1 MVKLS
6 GIAFKEVM
14 LGTDNADARAE
25 LLLLSP
31 SMLVPCLSHGKVK
44 VWDTLAIGEYLNEI
58 APKAQLL
65 PTNVVHRAH
74 CRAICGEM
82 HSGFAAMRASLPM
95 NIKARIK
102 SFKVWSKAQLDI
114 DRVIAIWQEC
124 LTNYKGPY
132 LFGKKPS
139 LADAMFAPVVLR
151 FTTYGIA
158 LDKPYQSYCK
168 HILAMPE
175 IKQWIA
181 DAMAEPDD
189 IEELEVE
196 F

>member
-6 GIAFKEVM
+6 GLAFKEVM

-95 NIKARIK
+95 NIKARIQ

-114 DRVIAIWQEC
+114 DRVVAIWQEC
-124 LTNYKGPY
+124 LATYKGPY
-132 LFGKKPS
+132 LFGKNPALQMRCLPLLCCGLRPTELRS
-139 LADAMFAPVVLR
+139 TNLVSRIASISCYAGDEAMDCRRNGRAR
-151 FTTYGIA
+151 
-158 LDKPYQSYCK
+158 
-168 HILAMPE
+168 
-175 IKQWIA
+175 
-181 DAMAEPDD
+181 
-189 IEELEVE
+189 
-196 F
+196 

>member
-6 GIAFKEVM
+6 GLAFKEVM

-102 SFKVWSKAQLDI
+102 SFKVWSL
-114 DRVIAIWQEC
+114 
-124 LTNYKGPY
+124 G
-132 LFGKKPS
+132 
-139 LADAMFAPVVLR
+139 LAFA
-151 FTTYGIA
+151 IA
-158 LDKPYQSYCK
+158 LSVSLL
-168 HILAMPE
+168 ILLPVGLLSQVPRQVPQ
-175 IKQWIA
+175 K
-181 DAMAEPDD
+181 
-189 IEELEVE
+189 
-196 F
+196 